1 MGCTPV
7 LRLARHPPLMPTQG
21 QCVRGWGPLA
31 HGHPC
36 LRDPETWLTGLHRGV
51 GAGRESGGCSCWP
64 PQARIPSFGLC
75 TRPQS
80 VSALWPG
87 AAWSGPPGS
96 ARLPGG
102 QGVARGA
109 VASVRGAP
117 ERWDVVGVKG
127 DSGGGGGMAPALPRA
142 GGRSGGPSGLRL
154 RPGGFPFLSRHH
166 SSAWP
171 APSTLPAVARSGR
184 TPCRRANACV
194 SAGLGG
200 GRPGRFQ
207 RGSVW
212 GPLGELAQK
221 AHCPLQAFTP
231 PTRWPSERL
240 PSWSRG
246 QVLRRAA
253 GGAGSGPADHS
264 FLPSP

>member
-1 MGCTPV
+1 
-7 LRLARHPPLMPTQG
+7 MPTQG

-127 DSGGGGGMAPALPRA
+127 DSGGGAAWPPLCPAQEGDPGARLGCVSGRVGSLSSPVTIAALGPPRA
-142 GGRSGGPSGLRL
+142 PCLLWPGQDAPPADAPTPASVPDWEAEGQAVSRGGPCGAPSGSWRR
-154 RPGGFPFLSRHH
+154 RPTAHSRHLLRQH
-166 SSAWP
+166 AGQVSGYPAGRGARSSAVRP
-171 APSTLPAVARSGR
+171 
-184 TPCRRANACV
+184 
-194 SAGLGG
+194 AGLVPV
-200 GRPGRFQ
+200 RLTTP
-207 RGSVW
+207 S
-212 GPLGELAQK
+212 
-221 AHCPLQAFTP
+221 CPH
-231 PTRWPSERL
+231 R
-240 PSWSRG
+240 
-246 QVLRRAA
+246 
-253 GGAGSGPADHS
+253 DHS
-264 FLPSP
+264 RFPSAVLPKS